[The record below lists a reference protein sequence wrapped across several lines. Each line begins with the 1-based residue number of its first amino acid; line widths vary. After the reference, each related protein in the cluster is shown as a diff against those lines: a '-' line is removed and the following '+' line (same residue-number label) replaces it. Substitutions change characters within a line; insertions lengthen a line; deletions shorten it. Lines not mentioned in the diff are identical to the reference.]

1 MGELLKGKVAV
12 VTGAGKGLGRAE
24 AIALAAQGAKVVV
37 NDLGAATDGS
47 GTSLG
52 PADDVVAEI
61 KNTGGQA
68 VPSYASVAVVDG
80 AESIIKTAVDSFS
93 RLDILVN
100 NAGFN
105 RDRMIYNT
113 SDEEWESVIKTNL
126 SGTFYCTR
134 AACKVMRQQNYGRI
148 INTSSHAGL
157 GNMGQA
163 NYGAAKEG
171 IVGFTRTVAR
181 DMQRYGVTCNVIR
194 PVAGTR
200 GFIEMVRDKGLKEA
214 WVKMWGAELAERRLK
229 QMLELNQPEDV
240 AGLVVYLASEK
251 ADNVNGCVF
260 EVWHGHIGIYVDPPP
275 VEQVLWKDGRWT
287 VEELMET
294 MPSTLTKDKAHD
306 LPAIFPF

>member
-1 MGELLKGKVAV
+1 V

-24 AIALAAQGAKVVV
+24 AIGLAAQGARVVV

-47 GTSLG
+47 GTSQG
-52 PADDVVAEI
+52 PADEVVAEI
-61 KNTGGQA
+61 RKAGGEA
-68 VPSYASVAVVDG
+68 IPSYASVATVEG
-80 AESIIKTAVDSFS
+80 AESIIKTAVDSFG
-93 RLDILVN
+93 RVDILVN

-113 SDEEWESVIKTNL
+113 SDEEWESVLKVNL

-134 AACKVMRQQNYGRI
+134 AACRIMRERKYGRI
-148 INTSSHAGL
+148 ISTSSHAGL

-171 IVGFTRTVAR
+171 IVGLTRTVAR

-200 GFIEMVRDKGLKEA
+200 GFIEMVNKKGLREA
-214 WVKMWGAELAERRLK
+214 WAKMWGAELAERRLK

-240 AGLVVYLASEK
+240 AGLVVYLASEQ
-251 ADNVNGCVF
+251 ANNVNGCVF

-287 VEELMET
+287 IEELIDV
-294 MPSTLTKDKAHD
+294 MPATLTKEKVHD
-306 LPAIFPF
+306 LPAIFPY

>member
-1 MGELLKGKVAV
+1 MGELLKGRVAV

-24 AIALAAQGAKVVV
+24 AMAMAAQGAKVVV
-37 NDLGAATDGS
+37 NDLGAASDGTGIS
-47 GTSLG
+47 KG
-52 PADDVVAEI
+52 PADEVVAEI
-61 KNTGGQA
+61 KKAGGKA
-68 VPSYASVAVVDG
+68 VPSYASVADVAG
-80 AESIIKTAVDSFS
+80 AESIIKTAVDSFG
-93 RLDILVN
+93 RIDVLVN

-113 SDEEWESVIKTNL
+113 SDEEWESVLQVNL

-134 AACKVMRQQNYGRI
+134 AACRVMRQQNYGRI

-163 NYGAAKEG
+163 NYSAAKEG
-171 IVGFTRTVAR
+171 IVGLTRTVAR

-200 GFIEMVRDKGLKEA
+200 GFIEMVKEKGLREA
-214 WVKMWGAELAERRLK
+214 WAKMWGAELAERRLK
-229 QMLELNQPEDV
+229 QMLEVNQPEDV

-251 ADNVNGCVF
+251 AANANGCVF

-275 VEQVLWKDGRWT
+275 VEQVLSKDGHWT
-287 VEELMET
+287 PEELAEA
-294 MPSTLTKDKAHD
+294 MPSTLTRNKVHD
-306 LPAIFPF
+306 LPALFPF

>member
-1 MGELLKGKVAV
+1 MSELLKDRVAV

-24 AIALAAQGAKVVV
+24 AIGMAAQGAKVVV
-37 NDLGAATDGS
+37 NDLGTATDGS
-47 GTSLG
+47 GTSKG
-52 PADDVVAEI
+52 PADEVVGDI
-61 KNTGGQA
+61 KQAGGDA
-68 VPSYASVAVVDG
+68 VPSYASVATVEG
-80 AESIIKTAVDSFS
+80 AESVIKTAIDSFG

-105 RDRMIYNT
+105 RDRMVYNT
-113 SDEEWESVIKTNL
+113 SDEEWDSVIQTNL

-134 AACKVMRQQNYGRI
+134 AACRVMREQKYGRI
-148 INTSSHAGL
+148 ISTSSHAGL

-163 NYGAAKEG
+163 NYSAAKEG
-171 IVGFTRTVAR
+171 IVGLTRTVAR

-200 GFIEMVRDKGLKEA
+200 GFVEMVRDKGLREA
-214 WVKMWGAELAERRLK
+214 WIKMWGAELAERRLK

-287 VEELMET
+287 IEELVDA
-294 MPSTLTKDKAHD
+294 MPSTLTRDKVHD

>member
-1 MGELLKGKVAV
+1 MGELLKGKVAI

-37 NDLGAATDGS
+37 NDLGTATDGS
-47 GTSLG
+47 GVSRG
-52 PADDVVAEI
+52 PADEVVAEI
-61 KNTGGQA
+61 KKAGGQA

-80 AESIIKTAVDSFS
+80 AESIIKTAVDSFG

-113 SDEEWESVIKTNL
+113 TDEEWDSVIKTNL

-134 AACKVMRQQNYGRI
+134 ATCRVMKQQNYGRI
-148 INTSSHAGL
+148 ISTSSHAGL

-163 NYGAAKEG
+163 NYSAAKEG
-171 IVGFTRTVAR
+171 IVGLTRTVAR

-200 GFIEMVRDKGLKEA
+200 GFIEMVNEKGLKDA
-214 WVKMWGAELAERRLK
+214 WSRMWGAELAEKRLK

-251 ADNVNGCVF
+251 ASNVNGCVF

-275 VEQVLWKDGRWT
+275 IEQVLWKDGLWT
-287 VEELMET
+287 VEELVET
-294 MPSTLTKDKAHD
+294 MPSTLTRNKTHD

>member
-1 MGELLKGKVAV
+1 MGELLKGRVAV

-24 AIALAAQGAKVVV
+24 AIGLAAQGAEVVV
-37 NDLGAATDGS
+37 NDLGAATDGTGIS
-47 GTSLG
+47 RG
-52 PADDVVAEI
+52 PADEVVAEI
-61 KNTGGQA
+61 KKAGGKA
-68 VPSYASVAVVDG
+68 VPSYASVATVEG
-80 AESIIKTAVDSFS
+80 AESIIQTAVAIFG

-113 SDEEWESVIKTNL
+113 SDEEWNSVLQVNL
-126 SGTFYCTR
+126 NGTFYCTR
-134 AACKVMRQQNYGRI
+134 AACRVMRQQSYGRI

-163 NYGAAKEG
+163 NYSAAKEG

-200 GFIEMVRDKGLKEA
+200 GFIEMVEGKGLREA

-240 AGLVVYLASEK
+240 AGLVVYLTSEK
-251 ADNVNGCVF
+251 AANVNGCVF
-260 EVWHGHIGIYVDPPP
+260 EVWHGHIGIYIDPPP

-287 VEELMET
+287 PEELAET
-294 MPSTLTKDKAHD
+294 MPSTLTKDKVHD

>member
-1 MGELLKGKVAV
+1 MGDLLKGKVAV

-24 AIALAAQGAKVVV
+24 ALELAKQGAKVVV

-47 GTSLG
+47 GISRG
-52 PADDVVAEI
+52 PADEVVAEI
-61 KNTGGQA
+61 KKAGGQA
-68 VPSYASVAVVDG
+68 VASYASVAVVEG
-80 AESIIKTAVDSFS
+80 AESIIKTAVDSFG
-93 RLDILVN
+93 RIDILVN

-113 SDEEWESVIKTNL
+113 TDEEWDSVIKVNL

-134 AACKVMRQQNYGRI
+134 AVCRIMKQQNYGRI
-148 INTSSHAGL
+148 ISTSSHAGL

-163 NYGAAKEG
+163 NYSAAKEG
-171 IVGFTRTVAR
+171 IVGLTRTVAR

-200 GFIEMVRDKGLKEA
+200 GFVEMLKEKGLREA

-240 AGLVVYLASEK
+240 ASLVVYLATDK
-251 ADNVNGCVF
+251 ADNINGCCF
-260 EVWHGHIGIYVDPPP
+260 EVWHGHIGIFVDPPP
-275 VEQVLWKDGRWT
+275 LEQVLWKDGRFT
-287 VEELMET
+287 VEELVEN
-294 MPSTLTKDKAHD
+294 MPTTLTKNKVHD

>member
-1 MGELLKGKVAV
+1 MGELLKGRVAV

-24 AIALAAQGAKVVV
+24 AVALAARGAKVVV
-37 NDLGAATDGS
+37 NDLGAASDGS
-47 GTSLG
+47 GLSKT
-52 PADDVVAEI
+52 PADDVVAAI
-61 KNTGGQA
+61 NKAGGVA
-68 VPSYASVAVVDG
+68 VPSYASVAEVDG
-80 AESIIKTAVDSFS
+80 AESVVRTAVDSFG
-93 RLDILVN
+93 RIDVLVN

-113 SDEEWESVIKTNL
+113 SDDEWNSVLQVNL

-134 AACKVMRQQNYGRI
+134 AACRVMKRQNYGRI

-163 NYGAAKEG
+163 NYSAAKEG
-171 IVGFTRTVAR
+171 VVGLTRTVAR

-200 GFIEMVRDKGLKEA
+200 GFIEMVQEKGLKEA
-214 WVKMWGAELAERRLK
+214 WIKMWGAELAERRVK
-229 QMLELNQPEDV
+229 RMLEVNRPEDI
-240 AGLVVYLASEK
+240 ASLVVYLASEK

-275 VEQVLWKDGRWT
+275 IEQVLSKEGVWT
-287 VEELMET
+287 PEELAEA
-294 MPSTLTKDKAHD
+294 MPGTLTRNKIHD
-306 LPAIFPF
+306 LPALFPF

>member
-1 MGELLKGKVAV
+1 MGDLLKGRVAV

-37 NDLGAATDGS
+37 NDLGTATDGS
-47 GTSLG
+47 GTSRG
-52 PADDVVAEI
+52 PADEVVAEI
-61 KNTGGQA
+61 KKTGGVA
-68 VPSYASVAVVDG
+68 VASYASVAEVDE
-80 AESIIKTAVDSFS
+80 AESIIKTAVDSFG
-93 RLDILVN
+93 RIDVLVN

-113 SDEEWESVIKTNL
+113 SDDEWNSVLQVNL

-134 AACKVMRQQNYGRI
+134 AACRVMRQQNYGRI

-163 NYGAAKEG
+163 NYSAAKEG
-171 IVGFTRTVAR
+171 VVGFTRTVAR

-200 GFIEMVRDKGLKEA
+200 GFIEMLQEKGLKEA
-214 WVKMWGAELAERRLK
+214 WVKMWGVELAEKRLK
-229 QMLELNQPEDV
+229 QMLEVNRPEDV
-240 AGLVVYLASEK
+240 AGLVVYLASDK

-287 VEELMET
+287 AEELNEAV
-294 MPSTLTKDKAHD
+294 PATLTRDKVHD